1 MSRPSKVNNKEVTNL
16 KNGYQLEVVRPKDI
30 YNTIGF
36 NDFDDIEICKSIIT
50 QLESKAA
57 EVLAQGGTIA
67 LPYIGRLRKPLVKQE
82 LNKQRHLL
90 KVARSVMDKE
100 DYKQYKKEL
109 YAECVDKIASEDEKR
124 LIKRRLIALNRKRYI
139 QKYKLFGENNAN
151 LWIDSLMWL
160 KGIEFNQEVQDVFD
174 EIEANEN
181 SNRKINNRR

>member
-16 KNGYQLEVVRPKDI
+16 KNGYQLEVIRPKDI
-30 YNTIGF
+30 YDSLGF
-36 NDFDDIEICKSIIT
+36 DNLDDIEICKSIIT

-57 EVLAQGGTIA
+57 EVLVQGGTVA
-67 LPYIGRLRKPLVKQE
+67 LPYVGRLRKPLVKQE
-82 LNKQRHLL
+82 VNKQRHLL

-100 DYKQYKKEL
+100 DYKQYKKDL

-124 LIKRRLIALNRKRYI
+124 LIKRRLIALNKKRYL
-139 QKYKLFGENNAN
+139 QKYKLFGEAGAN

-181 SNRKINNRR
+181 SNRKVNYR